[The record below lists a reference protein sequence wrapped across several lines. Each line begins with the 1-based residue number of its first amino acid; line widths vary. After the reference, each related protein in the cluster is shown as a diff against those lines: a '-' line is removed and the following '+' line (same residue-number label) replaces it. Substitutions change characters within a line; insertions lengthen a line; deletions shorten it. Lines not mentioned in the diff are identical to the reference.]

1 MEISQLYGRQV
12 TDRQLTPDDI
22 IQLNLIGE
30 NALLKSASEVLCQRC
45 WDRTPLKQAM
55 LPNGDYYCR
64 NCIQFG
70 RLTSQS
76 KLYRIKEPN
85 QFEIPA
91 EILTW
96 NGTLSP
102 FQNKCAQ
109 QLVEKITQHQN
120 HLVWAVTGAGK
131 TEMLFPM
138 LTESIKQGKRIA
150 IASPRI
156 DVCNELF
163 PRIQAAFAN
172 LNCLLLHG
180 QSDQYFY
187 SQLTVCT
194 THQLMKFYHA
204 FDVLVIDE
212 VDAFPYVND
221 LSLAAGAKNAC
232 KENGVMLYLTATPDE
247 NSKKMIR
254 KRQLTL
260 DYLPLRFHQHR
271 LPEIKFIVN
280 RQMQRQIAKQV
291 LPFKIRKIILKWV
304 AQGTPFLIFVPRVK
318 LLKPLYEAV
327 KKIVP
332 SKVVGNMVHAN
343 DPERL
348 EKVQR
353 LRDGGYRYLVTTTI
367 LERGVTFKN
376 LDLMV
381 WDANDHNFSQA
392 SLVQIA
398 GRVGRSRERPAGDV
412 YFVIGHYSLKIQ
424 QAAGQIK
431 KLNRKAAELLHES

>member
-22 IQLNLIGE
+22 IQLNLTGE
-30 NALLKSASEVLCQRC
+30 NALLKSGTTVFCQRC
-45 WDRTPLKQAM
+45 SGRTPLAQAM

-85 QFEIPA
+85 RFEIPT

-96 NGTLSP
+96 KGLLSP
-102 FQNKCAQ
+102 FQAKCAQ
-109 QLVEKITQHQN
+109 QLIEKVAQHQN

-138 LTESIKQGKRIA
+138 LTESIRRGERIA

-172 LNCLLLHG
+172 IDCLLLHG
-180 QSDQYFY
+180 QANQYFY

-204 FDVLVIDE
+204 FDILIIDE
-212 VDAFPYVND
+212 GDSFPYVNN

-247 NSKKMIR
+247 NLLKMIR

-260 DYLPLRFHQHR
+260 DYLPLRFHQHH
-271 LPEIKFIVN
+271 LPEIKFMVE
-280 RQMQRQIAKQV
+280 RQMRRQVDQQN
-291 LPFKIRKIILKWV
+291 LSFKLRKIILKWV
-304 AQGTPFLIFVPRVK
+304 AQQTPFLIFVPRVK
-318 LLKPLYEAV
+318 LLMPLYEAV
-327 KKIVP
+327 QKIVP
-332 SKVVGNMVHAN
+332 STVTGNTVHAN
-343 DPERL
+343 DPQRI

-353 LRDGGYRYLVTTTI
+353 LRDGEYRYLVTTTI

-381 WDANDHNFSQA
+381 WDANDSNFSRS

-398 GRVGRSRERPAGDV
+398 GRVGRSRERPTGDV
-412 YFVIGHYSLKIQ
+412 YFIIDQYSLKLQ

>member
-22 IQLNLIGE
+22 IQLNLTGE
-30 NALLKSASEVLCQRC
+30 NALLKSGTTVFCQRC
-45 WDRTPLKQAM
+45 SGRTPLAQAM

-85 QFEIPA
+85 RFEIPT

-96 NGTLSP
+96 KGLLSP
-102 FQNKCAQ
+102 FQAKCAQ
-109 QLVEKITQHQN
+109 QLIEKVAQHQN

-138 LTESIKQGKRIA
+138 LTESIRRRKRIA

-172 LNCLLLHG
+172 IDCLLLHG
-180 QSDQYFY
+180 QANQYFY

-204 FDVLVIDE
+204 FDILIIDE
-212 VDAFPYVND
+212 VDSFPYVNN

-247 NSKKMIR
+247 NSLKMIR

-271 LPEIKFIVN
+271 LPEIKFMVE
-280 RQMQRQIAKQV
+280 RQMRRQVDQQK
-291 LPFKIRKIILKWV
+291 LSFKLRKIILKWV
-304 AQGTPFLIFVPRVK
+304 AQQTPFLIFVPRVK
-318 LLKPLYEAV
+318 LLMPLYEAV
-327 KKIVP
+327 QKIVP
-332 SKVVGNMVHAN
+332 STVTGNTVHAN
-343 DPERL
+343 DPQRL
-348 EKVQR
+348 EKVQQ
-353 LRDGGYRYLVTTTI
+353 LRDGEYRYLVTTTI

-381 WDANDHNFSQA
+381 WDANDSNFSRS

-398 GRVGRSRERPAGDV
+398 GRVGRSRERPTGDV
-412 YFVIGHYSLKIQ
+412 YFIIDHYSLKLQ

>member
-22 IQLNLIGE
+22 IQLNLTGE
-30 NALLKSASEVLCQRC
+30 NALLKSGTTVFCQRC
-45 WDRTPLKQAM
+45 SGRTPLAQAM

-85 QFEIPA
+85 RFEIPA

-96 NGTLSP
+96 KGLLSP
-102 FQNKCAQ
+102 FQAKCAQ
-109 QLVEKITQHQN
+109 QLIEKVAQHQN

-138 LTESIKQGKRIA
+138 LTESIRRGERIA

-172 LNCLLLHG
+172 IDCLLLHG
-180 QSDQYFY
+180 QANQYFY

-204 FDVLVIDE
+204 FDILIIDE
-212 VDAFPYVND
+212 VDSFPYVNN

-247 NSKKMIR
+247 NLLKMIR

-260 DYLPLRFHQHR
+260 DYLPLRFHQHH
-271 LPEIKFIVN
+271 LPEIKFMVE
-280 RQMQRQIAKQV
+280 RQMRRQVDQQN
-291 LPFKIRKIILKWV
+291 LSFKLRKIILKWV
-304 AQGTPFLIFVPRVK
+304 AQQTPFLIFVPRVK
-318 LLKPLYEAV
+318 LLMPLYEAV
-327 KKIVP
+327 QKIVP
-332 SKVVGNMVHAN
+332 STVTGNTVHAN
-343 DPERL
+343 DPQRL
-348 EKVQR
+348 EKVQQ
-353 LRDGGYRYLVTTTI
+353 LRDGEYRYLVTTTI

-381 WDANDHNFSQA
+381 WDANDSNFSRS

-398 GRVGRSRERPAGDV
+398 GRVGRSRERPTGDV
-412 YFVIGHYSLKIQ
+412 YFIIDHYSLKLQ

>member
-22 IQLNLIGE
+22 IQLNLTGE
-30 NALLKSASEVLCQRC
+30 NALLKSGTTVFCQRC
-45 WDRTPLKQAM
+45 SGRTPLAQAM

-85 QFEIPA
+85 RFEIPT

-96 NGTLSP
+96 KGLLSP
-102 FQNKCAQ
+102 FQAKCAQ
-109 QLVEKITQHQN
+109 QLIEKVAQHQN

-138 LTESIKQGKRIA
+138 LTESIRRGKRIA

-172 LNCLLLHG
+172 IDCLLLHG
-180 QSDQYFY
+180 QANQYFY

-204 FDVLVIDE
+204 FDILIIDE
-212 VDAFPYVND
+212 GDSFPYVNN

-247 NSKKMIR
+247 NSLKMIR

-271 LPEIKFIVN
+271 LPEIKFMVE
-280 RQMQRQIAKQV
+280 RQMRRQVDQQK
-291 LPFKIRKIILKWV
+291 LSFKLRKIILKWV
-304 AQGTPFLIFVPRVK
+304 AQQTPFLIFVPRVK
-318 LLKPLYEAV
+318 LLMPLYEAV
-327 KKIVP
+327 QKIVP
-332 SKVVGNMVHAN
+332 STVTGNTVHAN
-343 DPERL
+343 DPQRL
-348 EKVQR
+348 EKVQQ
-353 LRDGGYRYLVTTTI
+353 LRDGEYRYLVTTTI

-381 WDANDHNFSQA
+381 WDANDSNFSRS

-398 GRVGRSRERPAGDV
+398 GRVGRSRERPTGDV
-412 YFVIGHYSLKIQ
+412 YFIIDHYSLKLQ

>member
-22 IQLNLIGE
+22 IQLNLTGE
-30 NALLKSASEVLCQRC
+30 NALLKSGTTVFCQRC
-45 WDRTPLKQAM
+45 SGRTPLAQAM

-85 QFEIPA
+85 RFEIPT

-96 NGTLSP
+96 KGLLSP
-102 FQNKCAQ
+102 FQAKCAQ
-109 QLVEKITQHQN
+109 QLIEKVAQHQN

-138 LTESIKQGKRIA
+138 LTESIRRGERIA

-172 LNCLLLHG
+172 IDCLLLHG
-180 QSDQYFY
+180 QANQYFY

-204 FDVLVIDE
+204 FDILIIDE
-212 VDAFPYVND
+212 GDSFPYVNN

-247 NSKKMIR
+247 NSLKMIR

-271 LPEIKFIVN
+271 LPEIKFMVE
-280 RQMQRQIAKQV
+280 RQMRRQVDQQK
-291 LPFKIRKIILKWV
+291 LSFKLRKIILKWV
-304 AQGTPFLIFVPRVK
+304 AQQTPFLIFVPRVK
-318 LLKPLYEAV
+318 LLMPLYEAV
-327 KKIVP
+327 QKIVP
-332 SKVVGNMVHAN
+332 STVTGNTVHAN
-343 DPERL
+343 DPQRI

-353 LRDGGYRYLVTTTI
+353 LRDGEYRYLVTTTI

-381 WDANDHNFSQA
+381 WDANDSNFSRS

-398 GRVGRSRERPAGDV
+398 GRVGRSRERPTGDV
-412 YFVIGHYSLKIQ
+412 YFIIDQYSLKLQ

>member
-22 IQLNLIGE
+22 IQLNLTGE
-30 NALLKSASEVLCQRC
+30 NALLKSGTTVFCQRC
-45 WDRTPLKQAM
+45 SGRTPLAQAM

-85 QFEIPA
+85 RFEIPT

-96 NGTLSP
+96 KGLLSP
-102 FQNKCAQ
+102 FQAKCAQ
-109 QLVEKITQHQN
+109 QLIEKVAQHQN

-138 LTESIKQGKRIA
+138 LRESISRGKWIA
-150 IASPRI
+150 LESPRSE
-156 DVCNELF
+156 VCNELF

-172 LNCLLLHG
+172 IDCLLLHG
-180 QSDQYFY
+180 QANQYFY

-204 FDVLVIDE
+204 FDILIIDE
-212 VDAFPYVND
+212 VDSFPYVNN

-247 NSKKMIR
+247 NSLKMIR

-260 DYLPLRFHQHR
+260 DYLPLRFHQHY
-271 LPEIKFIVN
+271 LPEIKFMVE
-280 RQMQRQIAKQV
+280 RQMGRQVDQQN
-291 LPFKIRKIILKWV
+291 LSFKLRKIILKWV
-304 AQGTPFLIFVPRVK
+304 AQQTPFLIFVPRVK
-318 LLKPLYEAV
+318 LLMPLYEAV
-327 KKIVP
+327 QKIVP
-332 SKVVGNMVHAN
+332 STVTGNMVHAN
-343 DPERL
+343 DPQRL

-353 LRDGGYRYLVTTTI
+353 LRDGEYRYLVTTTI

-381 WDANDHNFSQA
+381 WDANDSNFSRS

-398 GRVGRSRERPAGDV
+398 GRVGRSRERPTGDV
-412 YFVIGHYSLKIQ
+412 YFIIDHYSLKIQ

>member
-22 IQLNLIGE
+22 IQLNLTGE
-30 NALLKSASEVLCQRC
+30 NALLKSGTTVFCQRC
-45 WDRTPLKQAM
+45 SGRTPLAQAM

-85 QFEIPA
+85 RFEIPA

-96 NGTLSP
+96 KGLLSP
-102 FQNKCAQ
+102 FQAKCAQ
-109 QLVEKITQHQN
+109 QLIEKVAQHQN

-138 LTESIKQGKRIA
+138 LTESIRRGERIA

-172 LNCLLLHG
+172 IDCLLLHG
-180 QSDQYFY
+180 QANQYFY

-204 FDVLVIDE
+204 FDILIIDE
-212 VDAFPYVND
+212 GDSFPYVNN

-247 NSKKMIR
+247 NSLKMIR

-271 LPEIKFIVN
+271 LPEIKFMVE
-280 RQMQRQIAKQV
+280 RQMRRQVDQQN
-291 LPFKIRKIILKWV
+291 LSFKLRKIILKWV
-304 AQGTPFLIFVPRVK
+304 AQQTPFLIFVPRVK
-318 LLKPLYEAV
+318 LLMPLYEAV
-327 KKIVP
+327 QKIVP
-332 SKVVGNMVHAN
+332 STVTGNTVHAN
-343 DPERL
+343 DPQRL
-348 EKVQR
+348 EKVQQ
-353 LRDGGYRYLVTTTI
+353 LRDGEYRYLVTTTI

-381 WDANDHNFSQA
+381 WDANDSNFSRS

-398 GRVGRSRERPAGDV
+398 GRVGRSRERPTGDV
-412 YFVIGHYSLKIQ
+412 YFIIDHYSLKLQ

>member
-22 IQLNLIGE
+22 IQLNLTGE
-30 NALLKSASEVLCQRC
+30 NALLKSGTTVFCQRC
-45 WDRTPLKQAM
+45 SGRTPLAQAM

-85 QFEIPA
+85 RFEIPA

-96 NGTLSP
+96 KGLLSP
-102 FQNKCAQ
+102 FQAKCAQ
-109 QLVEKITQHQN
+109 QLIEKVAQHQN

-138 LTESIKQGKRIA
+138 LTESIRRGKRIA

-172 LNCLLLHG
+172 IDCLLLHG
-180 QSDQYFY
+180 QANQYFY

-204 FDVLVIDE
+204 FDILIIDE
-212 VDAFPYVND
+212 VDSFPYVNN

-247 NSKKMIR
+247 NSLKMIR

-271 LPEIKFIVN
+271 LPEIKFMVE
-280 RQMQRQIAKQV
+280 RQMRRQVDQQN
-291 LPFKIRKIILKWV
+291 LSFKLRKIILKWV
-304 AQGTPFLIFVPRVK
+304 AQQTPFLIFVPRVK
-318 LLKPLYEAV
+318 LLMPLYEAV
-327 KKIVP
+327 QKIVP
-332 SKVVGNMVHAN
+332 STVTGNTVHAN
-343 DPERL
+343 DPQRF

-353 LRDGGYRYLVTTTI
+353 LRDGEYRYLVTTTI

-381 WDANDHNFSQA
+381 WDANDSNFSRS

-398 GRVGRSRERPAGDV
+398 GRVGRSRERPTGDV
-412 YFVIGHYSLKIQ
+412 YFIIDQYSLKLQ

>member
-22 IQLNLIGE
+22 IQLNLTGE
-30 NALLKSASEVLCQRC
+30 NALLKSGTTVFCQRC
-45 WDRTPLKQAM
+45 SGRTPLAQAM

-85 QFEIPA
+85 RFEIPT

-96 NGTLSP
+96 KGLLSP
-102 FQNKCAQ
+102 FQAKCAQ
-109 QLVEKITQHQN
+109 QLIEKVAQHQN

-138 LTESIKQGKRIA
+138 LTESIRRGKRIA

-172 LNCLLLHG
+172 IDCLLLHG
-180 QSDQYFY
+180 QANQYFY

-204 FDVLVIDE
+204 FDILIIDE
-212 VDAFPYVND
+212 GDSFPYVNN

-247 NSKKMIR
+247 NSLKMIR

-260 DYLPLRFHQHR
+260 DYLPLRFHQHH
-271 LPEIKFIVN
+271 LPEIKFMVE
-280 RQMQRQIAKQV
+280 RQMRRQVDQQN
-291 LPFKIRKIILKWV
+291 LSFKLRKIILKWV
-304 AQGTPFLIFVPRVK
+304 AQQTPFLIFVPRVK
-318 LLKPLYEAV
+318 LLMPLYEAV
-327 KKIVP
+327 QKIVP
-332 SKVVGNMVHAN
+332 STVTGNTVHAN
-343 DPERL
+343 DPQRL

-353 LRDGGYRYLVTTTI
+353 LRDGEYRYLVTTTI

-381 WDANDHNFSQA
+381 WDANDSNFSRS

-398 GRVGRSRERPAGDV
+398 GRVGRSRERPTGDV
-412 YFVIGHYSLKIQ
+412 YFIIGHYSLKIQ

>member
-22 IQLNLIGE
+22 IQLNLTGE
-30 NALLKSASEVLCQRC
+30 NALLKSGTTVFCQRC
-45 WDRTPLKQAM
+45 SGRTPLAQAM

-85 QFEIPA
+85 RFEIPT

-96 NGTLSP
+96 KGLLSP
-102 FQNKCAQ
+102 FQAKCAQ
-109 QLVEKITQHQN
+109 QLIEKVAQHQN

-138 LTESIKQGKRIA
+138 LTESIRRGKRIA

-172 LNCLLLHG
+172 IDCLLLHG
-180 QSDQYFY
+180 QANQYFY

-204 FDVLVIDE
+204 FDILIIDE
-212 VDAFPYVND
+212 VDSFPYVNNV
-221 LSLAAGAKNAC
+221 SLAAGAKNAC

-247 NSKKMIR
+247 NSLKMIR

-260 DYLPLRFHQHR
+260 DYLPLRFHQHH
-271 LPEIKFIVN
+271 LPEIKFMVE
-280 RQMQRQIAKQV
+280 RQMRRQVDQQN
-291 LPFKIRKIILKWV
+291 LSFKLRKIILKWV
-304 AQGTPFLIFVPRVK
+304 AQQTPFLIFVPRVK
-318 LLKPLYEAV
+318 LLMPLYEAV
-327 KKIVP
+327 QKIVP
-332 SKVVGNMVHAN
+332 STVTGNTVHAN
-343 DPERL
+343 DPQRL

-353 LRDGGYRYLVTTTI
+353 LRDGEYRYLVTTTI

-381 WDANDHNFSQA
+381 WDANDSNFSRS

-398 GRVGRSRERPAGDV
+398 GRVGRSRERPTGDV
-412 YFVIGHYSLKIQ
+412 YFIIGHYSLKIQ

>member
-22 IQLNLIGE
+22 IQLNLTGE
-30 NALLKSASEVLCQRC
+30 NALLKSGTTVFCQRC
-45 WDRTPLKQAM
+45 SGRTPLAQAM

-85 QFEIPA
+85 RFEIPA

-96 NGTLSP
+96 KGLLSP
-102 FQNKCAQ
+102 FQAKCAQ
-109 QLVEKITQHQN
+109 QLIEKVAQHQN

-138 LTESIKQGKRIA
+138 LTESIRRGKRIA

-172 LNCLLLHG
+172 IDCLLLHG
-180 QSDQYFY
+180 QANQYFY

-204 FDVLVIDE
+204 FDILIIDE
-212 VDAFPYVND
+212 VDSFPYVNN

-247 NSKKMIR
+247 NSLKMIR

-271 LPEIKFIVN
+271 LPEIKFMVE
-280 RQMQRQIAKQV
+280 RQMRRQVDQQN
-291 LPFKIRKIILKWV
+291 LSFKLRKIILKWV
-304 AQGTPFLIFVPRVK
+304 AQQTPFLIFVPRVK
-318 LLKPLYEAV
+318 LLMPLYEAV
-327 KKIVP
+327 QKIVP
-332 SKVVGNMVHAN
+332 STVTGNTVHAN
-343 DPERL
+343 DPQRL
-348 EKVQR
+348 ERVQR
-353 LRDGGYRYLVTTTI
+353 LRDREYRYLVTTTI

-381 WDANDHNFSQA
+381 WDANDSNFSRS

-398 GRVGRSRERPAGDV
+398 GRVGRSRERPTGDV
-412 YFVIGHYSLKIQ
+412 YFIIDQYSLKLQ

>member
-22 IQLNLIGE
+22 IQLNLTGE
-30 NALLKSASEVLCQRC
+30 NALLKSGTTVFCQRC
-45 WDRTPLKQAM
+45 SGRTPLAQAM

-85 QFEIPA
+85 RFEIPA

-96 NGTLSP
+96 KGLLSP
-102 FQNKCAQ
+102 FQAKCAQ
-109 QLVEKITQHQN
+109 QLIEKVAQHQN

-138 LTESIKQGKRIA
+138 LTESIRRGERIA

-172 LNCLLLHG
+172 IDCLLLHG
-180 QSDQYFY
+180 QANQYFY

-204 FDVLVIDE
+204 FDILIIDE
-212 VDAFPYVND
+212 GDSFPYVNN

-247 NSKKMIR
+247 NSLKMIR

-260 DYLPLRFHQHR
+260 DYLPLRFHQHH
-271 LPEIKFIVN
+271 LPEIKFMVE
-280 RQMQRQIAKQV
+280 RQMRRQVDQQN
-291 LPFKIRKIILKWV
+291 LSFKLRKIILKWV
-304 AQGTPFLIFVPRVK
+304 AQQTPFLIFVPRVK
-318 LLKPLYEAV
+318 LLMPLYEAV
-327 KKIVP
+327 QKIVP
-332 SKVVGNMVHAN
+332 STVTGNTVHAN
-343 DPERL
+343 DPQRI

-353 LRDGGYRYLVTTTI
+353 LRDGEYRYLVTTTI

-381 WDANDHNFSQA
+381 WDANDSNFSRS

-398 GRVGRSRERPAGDV
+398 GRVGRSRERPTGDV
-412 YFVIGHYSLKIQ
+412 YFIIDQYSLKLQ

>member
-22 IQLNLIGE
+22 IQLNLTGE
-30 NALLKSASEVLCQRC
+30 NALLKSGTTVFCQRC
-45 WDRTPLKQAM
+45 SGRTPLAQAM

-85 QFEIPA
+85 RFEIPT

-96 NGTLSP
+96 KGLLSP
-102 FQNKCAQ
+102 FQAKCAQ
-109 QLVEKITQHQN
+109 QLIEKVAQHQN

-138 LTESIKQGKRIA
+138 LTESIRRGERIA

-172 LNCLLLHG
+172 IDCLLLHG
-180 QSDQYFY
+180 QANQYFY

-204 FDVLVIDE
+204 FDILIIDE
-212 VDAFPYVND
+212 GDSFPYVNN

-247 NSKKMIR
+247 NLLKMIR

-271 LPEIKFIVN
+271 LPEIKFMVE
-280 RQMQRQIAKQV
+280 RQMRRQVDQQK
-291 LPFKIRKIILKWV
+291 LSFKLRKIILKWV
-304 AQGTPFLIFVPRVK
+304 AQQTPFLIFVPRVK
-318 LLKPLYEAV
+318 LLMPLYEAV
-327 KKIVP
+327 QKIVP
-332 SKVVGNMVHAN
+332 STVTGNTVHAN
-343 DPERL
+343 DPQRI

-353 LRDGGYRYLVTTTI
+353 LRDGEYRYLVTTTI

-381 WDANDHNFSQA
+381 WDANDSNFSRS

-398 GRVGRSRERPAGDV
+398 GRVGRSRERPTGDV
-412 YFVIGHYSLKIQ
+412 YFIIDQYSLKLQ

>member
-22 IQLNLIGE
+22 IQLNLTGE
-30 NALLKSASEVLCQRC
+30 NALLKSGTTVFCQRC
-45 WDRTPLKQAM
+45 SGRTPLAQAM

-85 QFEIPA
+85 RFEIPT

-96 NGTLSP
+96 KGLLSP
-102 FQNKCAQ
+102 FQAKCAQ
-109 QLVEKITQHQN
+109 QLIEKVAQHQN

-138 LTESIKQGKRIA
+138 LTESIRRGERIA

-172 LNCLLLHG
+172 IDCLLLHG
-180 QSDQYFY
+180 QANQYFY

-204 FDVLVIDE
+204 FDILIIDE
-212 VDAFPYVND
+212 VDSFPYVNN

-247 NSKKMIR
+247 NLLKMIR

-260 DYLPLRFHQHR
+260 DYLPLRFHQHH
-271 LPEIKFIVN
+271 LPEIKFMVE
-280 RQMQRQIAKQV
+280 RQMRRQVDQQN
-291 LPFKIRKIILKWV
+291 LSFKLRKIILKWV
-304 AQGTPFLIFVPRVK
+304 AQQTPFLIFVPRVK
-318 LLKPLYEAV
+318 LLMPLYEAV
-327 KKIVP
+327 QKIVP
-332 SKVVGNMVHAN
+332 STVTGNTVHAN
-343 DPERL
+343 DPQRI

-353 LRDGGYRYLVTTTI
+353 LRDGEYRYLVTTTI

-381 WDANDHNFSQA
+381 WDANDSNFSRS

-398 GRVGRSRERPAGDV
+398 GRVGRSRERPTGDV
-412 YFVIGHYSLKIQ
+412 YFIIDQYSLKLQ

>member
-22 IQLNLIGE
+22 IQLNLTGE
-30 NALLKSASEVLCQRC
+30 NALLKSGTTVFCQRC
-45 WDRTPLKQAM
+45 SGRTPLAQAM

-85 QFEIPA
+85 RFEIPT

-96 NGTLSP
+96 KGLLSP
-102 FQNKCAQ
+102 FQAKCAQ
-109 QLVEKITQHQN
+109 QLIEKVAQHQN

-138 LTESIKQGKRIA
+138 LTESIRRGERIA

-172 LNCLLLHG
+172 IDCLLLHG
-180 QSDQYFY
+180 QANQYFY

-204 FDVLVIDE
+204 FDILIIDE
-212 VDAFPYVND
+212 GDSFPYVNN

-247 NSKKMIR
+247 NSLKMIR

-271 LPEIKFIVN
+271 LPEIKFMVE
-280 RQMQRQIAKQV
+280 RQMRRQVDQQN
-291 LPFKIRKIILKWV
+291 LSFKLRKIILKWV
-304 AQGTPFLIFVPRVK
+304 AQQTPFLIFVPRVK
-318 LLKPLYEAV
+318 LLMPLYEAV
-327 KKIVP
+327 QKIVP
-332 SKVVGNMVHAN
+332 STVTGNTVHAN
-343 DPERL
+343 DPQRI

-353 LRDGGYRYLVTTTI
+353 LRDGEYRYLVTTTI

-381 WDANDHNFSQA
+381 WDANDSNFSRS

-398 GRVGRSRERPAGDV
+398 GRVGRSRERPTGDV
-412 YFVIGHYSLKIQ
+412 YFIIDQYSLKLQ

>member
-22 IQLNLIGE
+22 IQLNLTGE
-30 NALLKSASEVLCQRC
+30 NALLRSGTTVFCQRC
-45 WDRTPLKQAM
+45 SGRTPLAQAM

-85 QFEIPA
+85 RFEIPT

-96 NGTLSP
+96 KGLLSP
-102 FQNKCAQ
+102 FQAKCAQ
-109 QLVEKITQHQN
+109 QLIEKVAQHQN

-138 LTESIKQGKRIA
+138 LTESIRRGKRIA

-172 LNCLLLHG
+172 IDCLLLHG
-180 QSDQYFY
+180 QANQYFY

-194 THQLMKFYHA
+194 THKLMKFYHA
-204 FDVLVIDE
+204 FDILIIDE
-212 VDAFPYVND
+212 VDSFPYVNN

-247 NSKKMIR
+247 NSLKMIR

-271 LPEIKFIVN
+271 LPEIKFMVE
-280 RQMQRQIAKQV
+280 RQMRRQVDQQK
-291 LPFKIRKIILKWV
+291 LSFKLRKIILKWV
-304 AQGTPFLIFVPRVK
+304 AQQTPFLIFVPRVK
-318 LLKPLYEAV
+318 LLMPLYEAV
-327 KKIVP
+327 QKIVP
-332 SKVVGNMVHAN
+332 STVTGNTVHAN
-343 DPERL
+343 DPQRL
-348 EKVQR
+348 EKVQQ
-353 LRDGGYRYLVTTTI
+353 LRDGEYRYLVTTTI

-381 WDANDHNFSQA
+381 WDANDSNFSRS

-398 GRVGRSRERPAGDV
+398 GRVGRSRERPTGDV
-412 YFVIGHYSLKIQ
+412 YFIIDHYSLKLQ

>member
-22 IQLNLIGE
+22 IQLNLTGE
-30 NALLKSASEVLCQRC
+30 NALLKSGTTVFCQRC
-45 WDRTPLKQAM
+45 SGRTPLAQAM

-85 QFEIPA
+85 RFEIPT

-96 NGTLSP
+96 KGLLSP
-102 FQNKCAQ
+102 FQAKCAQ
-109 QLVEKITQHQN
+109 QLIEKVAQHQN

-138 LTESIKQGKRIA
+138 LTESIRRGKRIA

-163 PRIQAAFAN
+163 PRIQAAFVN
-172 LNCLLLHG
+172 IDCLLLHG
-180 QSDQYFY
+180 QANQYFY

-204 FDVLVIDE
+204 FDILIIDE
-212 VDAFPYVND
+212 VDSFPYVNN

-247 NSKKMIR
+247 NSLKMIR

-260 DYLPLRFHQHR
+260 DYLSLRFHQHH
-271 LPEIKFIVN
+271 LPEIKFMVE
-280 RQMQRQIAKQV
+280 RQMRRQVDQQK
-291 LPFKIRKIILKWV
+291 LSFKLRKIILKWV
-304 AQGTPFLIFVPRVK
+304 AQQTPFLIFVPRVK
-318 LLKPLYEAV
+318 LLMPLYEAV
-327 KKIVP
+327 QKIVP
-332 SKVVGNMVHAN
+332 STVTGNTVHAN
-343 DPERL
+343 DPQRL

-353 LRDGGYRYLVTTTI
+353 LRDGEYRYLVTTTI

-381 WDANDHNFSQA
+381 WDANDSNFSRS

-398 GRVGRSRERPAGDV
+398 GRVGRSRERPTGDV
-412 YFVIGHYSLKIQ
+412 YFIIDHYSLKLQ

-431 KLNRKAAELLHES
+431 KLNRKAAELLYES